1 MTSLVAAL
9 SKQAKKSPMMFIR
22 NVMGYVCAE
31 KSFAKNELLND
42 PILNQW
48 GIHSKRVKVV
58 HQLAQARRKALE
70 KYLHPEDVT
79 FFYQHGYICKENYL
93 SASDFQALHD
103 EIMQHSFETRE
114 MLQGNTVTRRMALDS
129 QLVQKF
135 PEIYQF
141 TQQQEWNALL
151 NFVSSFKSQAMHY
164 VQVIFAKVNEELPDP
179 QTSFHSDTFYSSAKA
194 WLFLTDV
201 DDSTGPFMYVPG
213 SHLADEKRL
222 AWEQYKSIQISQGGA
237 DELSKRGSFRI
248 QPEELKQFGFA
259 DPIKFNV
266 KANTLLIADTF
277 GFHARAEATTRATR
291 IELWSYARRNPM
303 IPFTGG
309 HYLALPII
317 RNRAVTLYW
326 KALDLLEQKQIKRS
340 PWRALGRLKVSDPPQ
355 IISLQDQNHHS
366 G

>member
-1 MTSLVAAL
+1 MTSLFVAF
-9 SKQAKKSPMMFIR
+9 SNQAKKSPMRFIR
-22 NVMGYVCAE
+22 NVVGYTLAE
-31 KSFAKNELLND
+31 KSFINNQLLSD
-42 PILNQW
+42 PILNQY
-48 GIHSKRVKVV
+48 GIHSKRVKFV
-58 HQLAQARRKALE
+58 HQLAQARRKNLE
-70 KYLHPEDVT
+70 KYLKPEDVA
-79 FFYQHGYICKENYL
+79 FFYEHGYICKENYL
-93 SASDFQALHD
+93 SDPDFQALYH
-103 EIMQHSFETRE
+103 EVMQHAFETRE
-114 MLQGNTVTRRMALDS
+114 MLQGNTVTRRMALDA
-129 QLVQKF
+129 QLIDKF
-135 PEIYQF
+135 PAIFQF
-141 TQQQEWNALL
+141 TQQAEWNSLL
-151 NFVSSFKSQAMHY
+151 NFVSSFKTQAMHY

-213 SHLADEKRL
+213 SHKVDEKRL
-222 AWEQYKSIQISQGGA
+222 SWEDYKSIQISEGKA

-248 QPEELKQFGFA
+248 HPDELKQFGFA
-259 DPIKFNV
+259 EPIKFNV

-277 GFHARAEATTRATR
+277 GFHARAEATKPSTR

-317 RNRAVTLYW
+317 KKRAVSLYW
-326 KALDLLEQKQIKRS
+326 KALDLLEKKQIKRS
-340 PWRALGRLKVSDPPQ
+340 PWRALGMLKVSDPPQ

>member
-1 MTSLVAAL
+1 MTSLVIAL
-9 SKQAKKSPMMFIR
+9 SKQAKKNPLMFVR
-22 NVMGYVCAE
+22 NVMGYAFAE
-31 KSFAKNELLND
+31 KSFVKNQLLSD

-58 HQLAQARRKALE
+58 HQLAQARRKTLE
-70 KYLHPEDVT
+70 KYLKPEDVS
-79 FFYQHGYICKENYL
+79 FFYEHGYICKENYL
-93 SASDFQALHD
+93 TVADFQALHD
-103 EIMQHSFETRE
+103 EVMQHSFETRE
-114 MLQGNTVTRRMALDS
+114 MLQGNTVTRRMALDT
-129 QLVQKF
+129 QLVANF
-135 PEIYQF
+135 PAISQF
-141 TQQQEWNALL
+141 TQQAEWNALL

-213 SHLADEKRL
+213 SHKADEKRL
-222 AWEQYKSIQISQGGA
+222 AWEQYKAVQISEGAA

-248 QPEELKQFGFA
+248 QPEQLKLFGFA
-259 DPIKFNV
+259 EPIKFNV

-277 GFHARAEATTRATR
+277 GFHARAEATNRATR
-291 IELWSYARRNPM
+291 IELWSYVRRNPM

-309 HYLALPII
+309 HYLALPIVKK
-317 RNRAVTLYW
+317 RAVSLYW
-326 KALDLLEQKQIKRS
+326 KALDVLEKKQIKRS
-340 PWRALGRLKVSDPPQ
+340 PWRALGLLKVSDPPQ
-355 IISLQDQNHHS
+355 IISLDHQNQHS